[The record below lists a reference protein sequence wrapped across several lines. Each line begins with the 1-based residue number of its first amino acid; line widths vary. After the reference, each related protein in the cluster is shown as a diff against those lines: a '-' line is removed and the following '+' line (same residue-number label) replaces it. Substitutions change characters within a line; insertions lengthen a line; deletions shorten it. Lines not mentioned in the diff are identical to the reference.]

1 MKDKKTETKQRI
13 LKPSKRL
20 KNKNGTSILE
30 QNKKEL
36 TTLKNRLQKKVQR
49 MDTPTTENSL
59 LSIVNRTYLL
69 MRLCKSF
76 GFVGFLQISV
86 FMIIAIDSLGNG
98 NGLTTSTIVNTVDRN
113 NYRHVQIIV
122 LELYKL
128 GLLERRKNS
137 RQFYVYYLSVYSVER
152 LQELL
157 SEV

>member
-1 MKDKKTETKQRI
+1 MKDKNTETKRRI

-20 KNKNGTSILE
+20 KTKKGISTLE
-30 QNKKEL
+30 QNKKSL
-36 TTLKNRLQKKVQR
+36 TELKNRLQKKVQR
-49 MDTPTTENSL
+49 TDNLENKNSL
-59 LSIVNRTYLL
+59 LLFVNNVYLF
-69 MRLCKSF
+69 MRLCKAF

-86 FMIIAIDSLGNG
+86 FLVIAMDSLGNG
-98 NGLTTSTIVNTVDRN
+98 KGLTTSCIVNTVDKN

-152 LQELL
+152 MQELL
-157 SEV
+157 NEV